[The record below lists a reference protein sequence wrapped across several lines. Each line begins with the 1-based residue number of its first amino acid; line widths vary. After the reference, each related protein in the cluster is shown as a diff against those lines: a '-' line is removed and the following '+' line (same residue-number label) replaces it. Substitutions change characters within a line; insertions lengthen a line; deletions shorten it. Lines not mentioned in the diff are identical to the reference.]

1 MQFGRS
7 VVSEQKQVFWK
18 KWCRAVSGDRF
29 ELSSSNGVDLT
40 SRKASVKSEFV
51 LSNTTAGNT
60 QIDLLVVGVQKLEEA

>member
-1 MQFGRS
+1 MSESKFFG
-7 VVSEQKQVFWK
+7 K
-18 KWCRAVSGDRF
+18 KWWRTTAHSRF

-40 SRKASVKSEFV
+40 SRKARVKSEFV

>member
-1 MQFGRS
+1 MSKSKFFG
-7 VVSEQKQVFWK
+7 K
-18 KWCRAVSGDRF
+18 KWFRVVSGDRF

-40 SRKASVKSEFV
+40 SRKACVKSEFV

>member
-1 MQFGRS
+1 MSKSKFFG
-7 VVSEQKQVFWK
+7 K
-18 KWCRAVSGDRF
+18 KWFRVVSGDRF

-40 SRKASVKSEFV
+40 SRKARVKSEFV